1 MDSVKRQNYN
11 LYIQYR
17 FLSLNLSILPPEMN
31 LRRFSE
37 ASLRL
42 DFTLFRL
49 VFKKTFYNYRDRY
62 CKASAPSLGST
73 FSNLQTSLIDH
84 IQASFVTT
92 PTTTQHNLNTGKFPR
107 YGFLTPPPLDKIKI
121 SSIVWQHLGAL
132 GRVPPSSA

>member
-17 FLSLNLSILPPEMN
+17 FFSLNLSILPPEMN

-92 PTTTQHNLNTGKFPR
+92 PTTTQHNLNPVVGLGTKMTVQTPSPHHTNSTAAFMSLR
-107 YGFLTPPPLDKIKI
+107 LTFIDYN
-121 SSIVWQHLGAL
+121 
-132 GRVPPSSA
+132 